1 MEQQTLSTGLNL
13 DIGIHTQFLEEGTL
27 SMRSFLPVVCDL

>member
-13 DIGIHTQFLEEGTL
+13 DIGINTQFLEEGTL
-27 SMRSFLPVVCDL
+27 SMRSFFTGCL